1 MAEPGIER
9 GKLIGLRFCS
19 FGFELAFV
27 LQGQELSRVTGK
39 NKSMRLSRHTY
50 GSAMLIAC

>member
-27 LQGQELSRVTGK
+27 LQGQELIQGYREK
-39 NKSMRLSRHTY
+39 
-50 GSAMLIAC
+50 